1 MSPLDDLTPVD
12 DTVTRL
18 HTETGKAWDEASVQ
32 YVRELDASIAK
43 LQAGI
48 PNLLEPEI
56 GQLTRLLANGGDVLH
71 VQCAGGTDTLSLLLV
86 GASSVTGT
94 DISPNMLA
102 VAEEKAAR
110 LNLAAEWVLADTARL
125 PESLHNCFD
134 LVYTGRGALNWMMD
148 INIWAKNVSACVRPG
163 GHLFI
168 FEGHPLDW
176 IWDERSETLE
186 IHPDYGGYFDADICS
201 EAEWPTSYIDADAQ
215 PASGWSTKHER
226 QWTLGDVVTAVAKQ
240 GMIIEILSEH
250 PDYYWPAHPHLTGLG
265 RTHLPHTFVLIARKP
280 AVQ

>member
-1 MSPLDDLTPVD
+1 MSPLDDSTRVD
-12 DTVTRL
+12 DTITRL

-32 YVRELDASIAK
+32 YVRELEAAVAK
-43 LQAGI
+43 LEAGI

-56 GQLTRLLANGGDVLH
+56 GHLTRLLSSGGDVLH

-110 LNLAAEWVLADTARL
+110 LNLDAEWVLADTAHL
-125 PESLHNCFD
+125 PKSLHNRFE

-148 INIWAKNVSACVRPG
+148 INVWAKNVCACVRPG
-163 GHLFI
+163 GHLFV

-176 IWDERSETLE
+176 IWDERCETLQ
-186 IHPDYGGYFDADICS
+186 IHPDYGGYFDANISS

-215 PASGWSTKHER
+215 PAGGWSTKHER

-240 GMIIEILSEH
+240 GMIIEVLSEH
-250 PDYYWPAHPHLTGLG
+250 PEYYWTAHPHLTGLA
-265 RTHLPHTFVLIARKP
+265 RTHLPHTYVLIARKP
-280 AVQ
+280 GK

>member
-1 MSPLDDLTPVD
+1 MSPLDDSTRVD
-12 DTVTRL
+12 DTITKL

-32 YVRELDASIAK
+32 YVRELDAAVAK
-43 LQAGI
+43 LEAGI

-56 GQLTRLLANGGDVLH
+56 GHLTRLLSNGGDVLH

-110 LNLAAEWVLADTARL
+110 LNLDAEWVLADTAHL
-125 PESLHNCFD
+125 PESLHHRFD

-148 INIWAKNVSACVRPG
+148 IDVWARNVCACVRPG
-163 GHLFI
+163 GNLFI

-176 IWDERSETLE
+176 IWDERSETLA
-186 IHPDYGGYFDADICS
+186 IHPDYGGYFDKNIAS

-215 PASGWSTKHER
+215 PDAGWSTKHER

-250 PDYYWPAHPHLTGLG
+250 PDYYWPAHPHLTGLA
-265 RTHLPHTFVLIARKP
+265 RTHLPHTYVLIARKP
-280 AVQ
+280 SA

>member
-1 MSPLDDLTPVD
+1 MSSLDDSTRMD
-12 DTVTRL
+12 DTITRL

-32 YVRELDASIAK
+32 YVRELEAAVAK
-43 LQAGI
+43 LEAGI

-56 GQLTRLLANGGDVLH
+56 GHLTRLLSSGGDVLH

-110 LNLAAEWVLADTARL
+110 LNLDAEWVLSDTAHL
-125 PESLHNCFD
+125 PESLHNRFD

-148 INIWAKNVSACVRPG
+148 INSWAKNVCACVRPG
-163 GHLFI
+163 GHLFV

-176 IWDERSETLE
+176 IWDERCETLQ
-186 IHPDYGGYFDADICS
+186 IHPDYGGYFDANISS
-201 EAEWPTSYIDADAQ
+201 EAEWPTSYIDADTQ
-215 PASGWSTKHER
+215 PAAGWSTKHER

-240 GMIIEILSEH
+240 GMIVEVLSEH
-250 PDYYWPAHPHLTGLG
+250 PDYYWTAHPHLTGLA
-265 RTHLPHTFVLIARKP
+265 RTHLPHTYVLIARKP
-280 AVQ
+280 GM

>member
-1 MSPLDDLTPVD
+1 MSPLDDSTRMD
-12 DTVTRL
+12 DTITRL

-32 YVRELDASIAK
+32 YVRELEAAVAK
-43 LQAGI
+43 LEAGI

-56 GQLTRLLANGGDVLH
+56 GHLTRLLSNGGNVLH

-110 LNLAAEWVLADTARL
+110 LNLDAEWVLSDTAHL
-125 PESLHNCFD
+125 PESLHNRFD

-148 INIWAKNVSACVRPG
+148 INSWAKNVCACVRPG
-163 GHLFI
+163 GHLFV

-176 IWDERSETLE
+176 IWDERCETLQ
-186 IHPDYGGYFDADICS
+186 IHPDYGGYFDENISS
-201 EAEWPTSYIDADAQ
+201 EAEWPTSYIDADTQ
-215 PASGWSTKHER
+215 PAAGWSTKHER

-240 GMIIEILSEH
+240 GMIIEVLSEH
-250 PDYYWPAHPHLTGLG
+250 PDYYWTAHPHLTGLA
-265 RTHLPHTFVLIARKP
+265 RTHLPHTYVLIARKP
-280 AVQ
+280 GM